1 MIFAMKKLLFC
12 LISVLAF
19 ISIYAQTEN
28 VPSDFFSSENT
39 ALYFGNPSCAVSE
52 LSAKENYLI
61 EKPQFTLSY
70 NAQKLIP
77 NWVSWHLSS
86 VDIGECGRSNDFRP
100 DSQLPGEFYK
110 VKKSDYQFKKY
121 GFDRGHVCPS
131 ADRTDSQEN
140 NSVTFLMTNMIP
152 QSPDLNR
159 IVWKDLESY
168 ERELARQGNELY
180 IIAGQSGT
188 GGTSATG
195 TFSEITLLSQSGAGK
210 SITVPAYCWKILL
223 VLPEGEN
230 DFSRVTAQ
238 TTIIAVYMPN
248 IQGLQHK
255 GSWQHYL
262 CSVDYIEEQTG
273 CNFFHLLPD
282 DIEDLLEAKV
292 FSE

>member
-1 MIFAMKKLLFC
+1 
-12 LISVLAF
+12 
-19 ISIYAQTEN
+19 
-28 VPSDFFSSENT
+28 
-39 ALYFGNPSCAVSE
+39 
-52 LSAKENYLI
+52 
-61 EKPQFTLSY
+61 
-70 NAQKLIP
+70 
-77 NWVSWHLSS
+77 
-86 VDIGECGRSNDFRP
+86 
-100 DSQLPGEFYK
+100 
-110 VKKSDYQFKKY
+110 
-121 GFDRGHVCPS
+121 
-131 ADRTDSQEN
+131 
-140 NSVTFLMTNMIP
+140 MTNMIP

-195 TFSEITLLSQSGAGK
+195 TFTEIPLLSQSGAGK

-223 VLPEGEN
+223 VLPDGEN